1 MAILGVFGV
10 FYAKTLQN
18 AALFYGV
25 FYDLSTFQLM
35 LEYLIWNSLIDL

>member
-10 FYAKTLQN
+10 FYAKTPHN

-25 FYDLSTFQLM
+25 FYGLSTLQL
-35 LEYLIWNSLIDL
+35 LFEYLIWNSLIDL